1 MGRGMQRGFHLR
13 EWISFVGISNQL
25 VGGRGG
31 EGVEVSLFTKGVG
44 VGVGVG
50 VYGVLYNPTLR
61 LNS

>member
-1 MGRGMQRGFHLR
+1 MQRAFHLR

-31 EGVEVSLFTKGVG
+31 GEGVEVSLFTKGM
-44 VGVGVG
+44 GVGVG